1 MLSEHQ
7 HDIKNRAHY
16 LLALSVSSRQLKAVM
31 ARLASESGE
40 LNYEKFRQALLLLPT
55 VNPEAVFEAYETI
68 DDGASE
74 TISRQRDLKTS
85 VGQST
90 VAAIGSQLYAGGIAG
105 CVSRTATAPLER
117 FKVIVQSRVPG
128 AQHASVAQE
137 ISAIYQESGFLA
149 FWRGNGANCMKIAPE
164 TAAKFMFF
172 EYFKKRIAVDSS
184 NVTVLEK
191 FIAGGFA
198 GMGAQLLVY
207 PLEVLKTRMSISPLG
222 HYKGWADC
230 LNQIYQNRGF
240 R

>member
-1 MLSEHQ
+1 MKQLRIPVSKTEIRKFGNLIDLDNDGLINYDEFKTFTNMRQRQLKKIFAAMDRNQDGHLDAEEIKQAIKMLG
-7 HDIKNRAHY
+7 
-16 LLALSVSSRQLKAVM
+16 LSVSSRQLKAVM

-90 VAAIGSQLYAGGIAG
+90 VAAIASQLYAGGIAG

-128 AQHASVAQE
+128 AQHASAVQE
-137 ISAIYQESGFLA
+137 ISAIYQES
-149 FWRGNGANCMKIAPE
+149 C
-164 TAAKFMFF
+164 
-172 EYFKKRIAVDSS
+172 
-184 NVTVLEK
+184 
-191 FIAGGFA
+191 
-198 GMGAQLLVY
+198 LLY
-207 PLEVLKTRMSISPLG
+207 TSPSPR
-222 HYKGWADC
+222 D
-230 LNQIYQNRGF
+230 
-240 R
+240 